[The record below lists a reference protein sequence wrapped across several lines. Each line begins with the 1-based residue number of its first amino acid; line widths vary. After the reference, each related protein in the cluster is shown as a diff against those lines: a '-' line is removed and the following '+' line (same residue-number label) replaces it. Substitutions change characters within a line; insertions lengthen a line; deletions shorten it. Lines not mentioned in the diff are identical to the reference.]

1 MRGEY
6 GNIVIIIVIGGVI
19 AGLVEGLSYAL
30 GKVGADENGEKR
42 TAYECGFEA
51 FEDARQRFDVRFYIV
66 GMMFIVFD
74 VETSYMI
81 PCSMVLE
88 RIGEIGYWSMME
100 FIVELGIGVVY
111 IWRYIEQKSI
121 SLGEEEKR

>member
-6 GNIVIIIVIGGVI
+6 GNIVILVVIGLAV
-19 AGLVEGLSYAL
+19 AGIVEGVSYAL
-30 GKVGADENGEKR
+30 GKVSADENGEKR

-81 PCSMVLE
+81 PCSMVME
-88 RIGEIGYWSMME
+88 RIGELGYWSMME

-121 SLGEEEKR
+121 DLEESDS